1 MKKVIDYICGIS
13 GDKWV
18 HLLACLLIT
27 FVVGQGVHLFSSYDM
42 ATCAAIGAVA
52 AFLIGC
58 AKEVFDE
65 FRGGEDGQGFDY
77 RHRFD
82 HRPTAAELLKVIT
95 DHVDSLT
102 DQKILTGYRWQG
114 KNVYLSSENQFNYKA
129 AYDLAVQTDGATLP
143 VKFKFGTDDAPVYR
157 VFDQLADLTDFY
169 TKAMRHIQN
178 TLDAGWQKK
187 DAFSLAQ
194 YQTE

>member
-1 MKKVIDYICGIS
+1 MTMQRTEGTAGVKLIECVS
-13 GDKWV
+13 PARNKWRV
-18 HLLACLLIT
+18 RWDVQEH
-27 FVVGQGVHLFSSYDM
+27 
-42 ATCAAIGAVA
+42 
-52 AFLIGC
+52 
-58 AKEVFDE
+58 
-65 FRGGEDGQGFDY
+65 EDGSADY
-77 RHRFD
+77 MEAEFD
-82 HRPTAAELLKVIT
+82 HKPTDEEIKAAVIGWYN
-95 DHVDSLT
+95 SQT
-102 DQKILTGYRWQG
+102 DQAILSGFEYEGNLVW
-114 KNVYLSSENQFNYKA
+114 LSSENQFNYKA

-157 VFDQLADLTDFY
+157 VFDRLADLTDFY

>member
-1 MKKVIDYICGIS
+1 MTGY
-13 GDKWV
+13 
-18 HLLACLLIT
+18 LLCPAY
-27 FVVGQGVHLFSSYDM
+27 QR
-42 ATCAAIGAVA
+42 
-52 AFLIGC
+52 GC
-58 AKEVFDE
+58 HEK
-65 FRGGEDGQGFDY
+65 EDGQD
-77 RHRFD
+77 
-82 HRPTAAELLKVIT
+82 
-95 DHVDSLT
+95 
-102 DQKILTGYRWQG
+102 
-114 KNVYLSSENQFNYKA
+114 

-157 VFDQLADLTDFY
+157 VFDRLADLTDFY